1 MGIII
6 LSFLVVI
13 FGHFGIGYLRYE
25 YEYKIAEVNLWCHS
39 YSKNDSECTDTVQK
53 NGEEKDSAEKSPRRE
68 SMISAVKKAKH
79 KALKKAMERN
89 MTDDEREREPRA
101 SSEMLAKYG

>member
-1 MGIII
+1 
-6 LSFLVVI
+6 
-13 FGHFGIGYLRYE
+13 
-25 YEYKIAEVNLWCHS
+25 
-39 YSKNDSECTDTVQK
+39 
-53 NGEEKDSAEKSPRRE
+53 
-68 SMISAVKKAKH
+68 MISAVKKAKH